1 MEAAKKRFPGEGTGS
16 AKMQKQPLK
25 SALFVGGAYII
36 GVLVPVLPV
45 LFGAKDAL
53 VSIMTAEIMVILVL
67 SILAFLSGM
76 EMKRRILLSLAIIT
90 VAVTVIYAIGLAAK
104 QIWGIAV

>member
-1 MEAAKKRFPGEGTGS
+1 M
-16 AKMQKQPLK
+16 
-25 SALFVGGAYII
+25 
-36 GVLVPVLPV
+36 PVLPV

-53 VSIMTAEIMVILVL
+53 VSVLTAGTMVILVS

-76 EMKRRILLSLAIIT
+76 EMKRRILLNLVIIT
-90 VAVTVIYAIGLAAK
+90 VAVSVSYAIGLAAK